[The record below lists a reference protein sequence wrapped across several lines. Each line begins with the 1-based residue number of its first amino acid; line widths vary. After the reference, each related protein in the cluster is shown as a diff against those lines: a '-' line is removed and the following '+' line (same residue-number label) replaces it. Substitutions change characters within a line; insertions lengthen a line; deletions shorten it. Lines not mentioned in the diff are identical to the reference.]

1 MKKLLAI
8 LLAMA
13 MVFSLAACGKKP
25 AGDAP
30 ATGNTEKK
38 DGEEAPFHIG
48 ICTGTVSQT
57 EDEQRGAESMLA
69 KYGDAKDGGYIT
81 LKKLSRQLRS

>member
-8 LLAMA
+8 LIAMA

-30 ATGNTEKK
+30 AKGDAPATGNTEKK
-38 DGEEAPFHIG
+38 DGEEAPFHI
-48 ICTGTVSQT
+48 
-57 EDEQRGAESMLA
+57 
-69 KYGDAKDGGYIT
+69 
-81 LKKLSRQLRS
+81 